1 MKKLPSSGHGNNIKQ
16 TSTAQV
22 KSTDNN
28 NKKKSCVGSPELA

>member
-28 NKKKSCVGSPELA
+28 KKKSCVGSPELA